1 MGIACRWRGA
11 GQALIM
17 PRWIP
22 DYLSGHHIDRG
33 WRALGALLA
42 VASLLELAAGL
53 GLASI
58 AGFSQVAMVL
68 ASFNWHWLLVLP
80 GAWTISY
87 LGYYHAYRGVFRVR
101 AGPAMRR
108 RDVAAV
114 ALAGFGGFLAYRG
127 GSLDGHALR
136 TAGASEQDARIRVAA
151 LAGLEQGA
159 LALAGCGVSVA
170 VLLAG
175 IPGIPASA
183 TLTWAAAP
191 IPGLLIAFWLA
202 DRFRDRLAGD
212 KGWRAMV
219 RTFLG
224 SILVIK
230 ELFSNPLRFGPA
242 ILGMTVFWLADAVA
256 AWAGLAAF
264 GFGMNAAALFIGFA
278 SGMVFSRRVGPL
290 AGAGILALVLPLTI
304 SYCGAP
310 LATAVAGI
318 FAYRILSLWLPA
330 PSWIA
335 ALPALRKISGHRIE
349 KTRAEPAP
357 IIGQPA
363 RPALRG

>member
-1 MGIACRWRGA
+1 MRLACGWLGT
-11 GQALIM
+11 GQSPGM
-17 PRWIP
+17 PRRFLGN
-22 DYLSGHHIDRG
+22 LSGHHIERG

-42 VASLLELAAGL
+42 VAVLLELAAGL

-58 AGFSQVAMVL
+58 AGFSQVAAAL
-68 ASFNWHWLLVLP
+68 ARFDWHWLLVLP
-80 GAWTISY
+80 GAWTVSY
-87 LGYYHAYRGVFRVR
+87 VGYYCAYRGIFRVS
-101 AGPAMRR
+101 AGPEMRR

-136 TAGASEQDARIRVAA
+136 TAGASEQDAKIRVAA
-151 LAGLEQGA
+151 LGGLEQGA
-159 LALAGCGVSVA
+159 LALAGCGVA
-170 VLLAG
+170 ITILLAG
-175 IPGIPASA
+175 VPGVTASA
-183 TLTWAAAP
+183 ALTWAIAP

-202 DRFRDRLAGD
+202 DRCRNRVNGD
-212 KGWRAMV
+212 KGWRATAC
-219 RTFLG
+219 TFLG
-224 SILVIK
+224 SVLVIR
-230 ELFSNPLRFGPA
+230 ELFSHPLRWGSA
-242 ILGMTVFWLADAVA
+242 IIGMTTFWLADAVA

-264 GFGMNAAALFIGFA
+264 GVRMNAAALFIGFA

-335 ALPALRKISGHRIE
+335 ALPALRKISGHSVD
-349 KTRAEPAP
+349 KA
-357 IIGQPA
+357 PA
-363 RPALRG
+363 RRTLLRVAA